1 VPRPGVHSAADA
13 ARLRELNELNVA
25 ALPDP
30 ARIRAVLLDVE
41 GTTTPIDFVYKVLF
55 LFSRARLEDYLAR
68 HSQEPETAAEIEA
81 LRQQREIEAR
91 QNSAVPEWSESSPE
105 ARVKSAAEFCRW
117 LIDHDRKVTALKSL
131 QGKIWEAGYRSG
143 ELRGEVYPDVAPAFA
158 RWRKQ
163 GRDIAIFSSGSVL
176 AQKLIFGCSTAGDLT
191 LHIRAYFDTTTGA
204 KREDAS
210 YRRIAAALGRRPD
223 EVVFLSDVIA
233 ELDAARAAG
242 MAALLVVRPGARAP
256 ASSTHAAIRSFD
268 EVLT

>member
-1 VPRPGVHSAADA
+1 MAAP
-13 ARLRELNELNVA
+13 
-25 ALPDP
+25 PDP
-30 ARIRAVLLDVE
+30 ARIRAILLDVE
-41 GTTTPIDFVYKVLF
+41 GTTTPVDFVYKVLF
-55 LFSRARLEDYLAR
+55 LFSRARVENYVAR

-81 LRQQREIEAR
+81 LFQQREIEAR
-91 QNSAVPEWSESSPE
+91 QNSGVPEWQDSPPE

-117 LIDHDRKVTALKSL
+117 LMDHDRKFTALKSL

-191 LHIRAYFDTTTGA
+191 PHIRAYFDTTTGA

-210 YRRIAAALGRRPD
+210 YRRIASALGRKPE
-223 EVVFLSDVIA
+223 EVLFLSDVTA
-233 ELDAARAAG
+233 ELDAACATG
-242 MAALLVVRPGARAP
+242 MDTLLVVRPGASAP

-268 EVLT
+268 EVLA

>member
-1 VPRPGVHSAADA
+1 M
-13 ARLRELNELNVA
+13 A

-41 GTTTPIDFVYKVLF
+41 GTTTPVDFVYKVLF
-55 LFSRARLEDYLAR
+55 LFSRARVEHYLAR

-91 QNSAVPEWSESSPE
+91 QNSGVPQWSESSPE

-117 LIDHDRKVTALKSL
+117 LMDHDRKVTALKSL

-191 LHIRAYFDTTTGA
+191 PHIRAYFDTTTGA

-210 YRRIAAALGRRPD
+210 YRRIASALGRKPD
-223 EVVFLSDVIA
+223 EVLFLSDVTG

-242 MAALLVVRPGARAP
+242 MATLLVIRPGASALG
-256 ASSTHAAIRSFD
+256 SSTHAAIRSFD
-268 EVLT
+268 EVLA

>member
-1 VPRPGVHSAADA
+1 MPRPGVHSAADA
-13 ARLRELNELNVA
+13 ARPGGLNELNVA

-30 ARIRAVLLDVE
+30 ARIRAILLDVE
-41 GTTTPIDFVYKVLF
+41 GTTTPIDFVYKILF
-55 LFSRARLEDYLAR
+55 PFSRARVENYLAR
-68 HSQEPETAAEIEA
+68 HSQEPETAAEIES

-91 QNSAVPEWSESSPE
+91 QNSGVPEWSESSPE
-105 ARVKSAAEFCRW
+105 ARVKSVAEFCRW
-117 LIDHDRKVTALKSL
+117 LIDHDRKFTALKSI

-191 LHIRAYFDTTTGA
+191 PHIRAYFDTTTGA
-204 KREDAS
+204 KKEDAS

-223 EVVFLSDVIA
+223 EVLFLSDVTA

-242 MAALLVVRPGARAP
+242 MATLLVVRPGASEPTNSAL
-256 ASSTHAAIRSFD
+256 TVMHSFD
-268 EVLT
+268 EVLA

>member
-1 VPRPGVHSAADA
+1 M
-13 ARLRELNELNVA
+13 A